1 MALILLSGKIN
12 ISISAVFVKLIS
24 VSGQGYTGP
33 NTVGYILLFYLMME
47 ADLMTDT
54 LYITYVPQTVDIIQQ
69 NIRIMRQS
77 LAQTFRES
85 GRNVSIIYVGQ
96 ERTGER

>member
-12 ISISAVFVKLIS
+12 ILKYVVFVKLIS

-33 NTVGYILLFYLMME
+33 NTVGCILLYYLMME

-54 LYITYVPQTVDIIQQ
+54 FYVADLPQTVDIVQQ
-69 NIRIMRQS
+69 NICIMRQP
-77 LAQTFRES
+77 LA
-85 GRNVSIIYVGQ
+85 
-96 ERTGER
+96 

>member
-12 ISISAVFVKLIS
+12 ILKPVVFVKLFS
-24 VSGQGYTGP
+24 LSGQGYTGP
-33 NTVGYILLFYLMME
+33 NTVGCILLFYLIIE

-54 LYITYVPQTVDIIQQ
+54 LYVAYVPQTVDTVYQ
-69 NIRIMRQS
+69 NICIMRQP

-85 GRNVSIIYVGQ
+85 GGKGQ
-96 ERTGER
+96 YNLCGA

>member
-12 ISISAVFVKLIS
+12 ILKYVVFVKLIS

-33 NTVGYILLFYLMME
+33 TTVGCILLYYLMME

-54 LYITYVPQTVDIIQQ
+54 FYVADLPQTVDIVQQ
-69 NIRIMRQS
+69 NICIMRQP
-77 LAQTFRES
+77 LA
-85 GRNVSIIYVGQ
+85 
-96 ERTGER
+96 